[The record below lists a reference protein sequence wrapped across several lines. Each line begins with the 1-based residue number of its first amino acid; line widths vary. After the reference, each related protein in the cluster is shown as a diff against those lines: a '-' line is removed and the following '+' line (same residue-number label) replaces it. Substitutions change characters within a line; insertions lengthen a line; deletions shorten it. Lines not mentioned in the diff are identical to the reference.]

1 MIELHPSV
9 RAALDALAPSF
20 DDVPADWDDAL
31 RRGAQEPQRPTP
43 RRRLAAA
50 VAVLALLGL
59 AASPFGQAIARHT
72 LSELGAWLD
81 DEPGDPA
88 SPEQQRAFEADNTA
102 SYARFP
108 TGTRVGVLVKTDF
121 EGQEY
126 TLYGF
131 RDGEAL
137 CLRLMPTRLHGD
149 ASVPAECVPRY
160 ELERLDRPLAV
171 LAANGVVANVEER
184 CATAIYGVATDGVRS
199 VTVERPAGS
208 TSAAVGNNAFLSIT
222 EGRDCRSNAATSVTA
237 IGAGGTERRIPIP
250 QFRDRFLNRPE
261 AHELPGPADIE
272 RRLTDG
278 AVGWLERGERRGE
291 PFDWPSQTDRGLATS
306 RLLRPNPGIS
316 FRLGVGFKPGDADGD
331 WYCLAHLWPLV
342 KGPIAHGCSR
352 ADWVRGGVGLMG
364 AWPNESQFPLYVGL
378 VADQVATLE
387 LYYESGGRR
396 SIPLVANAF
405 AFQAPFSENV
415 KLVARDEA
423 GLVVKILV
431 L

>member
-1 MIELHPSV
+1 MTEPHPSI

-20 DDVPADWDDAL
+20 DDVPAAWDDVL
-31 RRGAQEPQRPTP
+31 RRAAQEPQRQTP
-43 RRRLAAA
+43 RRAIA
-50 VAVLALLGL
+50 VAVAVGTLVGF
-59 AASPFGQAIARHT
+59 AASPFGQAVARHT

-88 SPEQQRAFEADNTA
+88 SPEQQRAFEADNRA
-102 SYARFP
+102 SYASFP
-108 TGTRVGVLVKTDF
+108 AATRVGVLVKTNF
-121 EGQEY
+121 EDQDY

-149 ASVPAECVPRY
+149 RSVPAECVPRY

-171 LAANGVVANVEER
+171 LASNGVVSNVEER
-184 CATAIYGVATDGVRS
+184 CATAIYGVATDGVKS

-208 TSAAVGNNAFLSIT
+208 TSAAVGNNAFVSIT
-222 EGRDCRSNAATSVTA
+222 DGRDCRSNAATSVTA
-237 IGAGGTERRIPIP
+237 IGAGGTEAKILIP

-261 AHELPGPADIE
+261 EHELPGPAEIE

-278 AVGWLERGERRGE
+278 AVGWLERGEGRGE
-291 PFDWPSQTDRGLATS
+291 AFDWPSQTGRGMVTS

-342 KGPIAHGCSR
+342 KGPVAHGCSR
-352 ADWVRGGVGLMG
+352 VDSVRAGVGLMG

-396 SIPLVANAF
+396 SIPLVHNAF
-405 AFQAPFSENV
+405 AFQAPFFEYV
-415 KLVARDEA
+415 KLVARDHE